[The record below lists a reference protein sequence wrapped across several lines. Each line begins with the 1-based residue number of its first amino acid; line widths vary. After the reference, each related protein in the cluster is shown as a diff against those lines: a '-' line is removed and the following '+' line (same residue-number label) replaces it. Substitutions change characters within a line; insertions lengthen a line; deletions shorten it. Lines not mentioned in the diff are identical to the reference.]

1 MHGLHRGGELLA
13 VAGFVLGLALCLG
26 LAPKAQ
32 ASYQFEFVTLDYA
45 LEVSN
50 YGIAYF
56 TTICTNT
63 GTQGDSIRLSIAQT
77 TPPYWFADYCLDG
90 KCYFGNTSIWS
101 PAGHTDTISIEVFVD
116 DVNDMGLVTLT
127 ATMKSAPSQT
137 HNATYGT
144 WNQVPSI
151 LIVDDD
157 AGQAYQTYLVNAL
170 DSLGYPGRVWNAN
183 TLGRPSSL
191 MLSSHW
197 MVFWT
202 TAGGDCSYFTTS
214 DEANLADFLA
224 GRGKLFLAS
233 AGFLSSRSG
242 ASTFMTDYLHLASWT
257 GDTGG
262 NPINGVSG
270 DPISDGMSLDISGG
284 PVALSASDSFTLD
297 APAEACFEATTG
309 LKGLSADE
317 DNHKVVFL
325 AFPFENVSTAA
336 ADPNNQEALIL
347 SIMDWFEP
355 PVAGVPRETAQS
367 GLALRSVTSNPF
379 TGSATVAFAVA
390 GGSARAELAIYDVS
404 GRLVRVLHRGQA
416 GPAESGAETSVTWDG
431 ADGAGN
437 RVAPGVY
444 FVKLSAE
451 GSAAM
456 TKLVLAK

>member
-1 MHGLHRGGELLA
+1 MSTLC
-13 VAGFVLGLALCLG
+13 FGLA
-26 LAPKAQ
+26 ADAQ
-32 ASYQFEFVTLDYA
+32 ASYQFDFVTLDYA
-45 LEVSN
+45 VEVSN

-56 TTICTNT
+56 KTVCTNT
-63 GTQGDSIRLSIAQT
+63 GTQGDSIRFTIVQN
-77 TPPYWFADYCLDG
+77 TPPFWFADYCLEG
-90 KCYFGNTSIWS
+90 KCYFGNASVWFD
-101 PAGHTDTISIEVFVD
+101 PGETDTIDIEIFVD

-127 ATMKSAPSQT
+127 ATMKSAPAQT
-137 HNATYGT
+137 HNATYGA

-183 TLGRPSSL
+183 TQGRPSSL
-191 MLSSHW
+191 MLNSHW

-202 TAGGDCSYFTTS
+202 TAGGDCSYFTTA
-214 DEANLADFLA
+214 DEANLASFLA
-224 GRGKLFLAS
+224 ADGKLFLAS
-233 AGFLSSRSG
+233 AGFLSSRG
-242 ASTFMTDYLHLASWT
+242 AGSTFMTDYLHLASWT

-262 NPINGVSG
+262 NPIVGVAG

-284 PVALSASDSFTLD
+284 PVPLAASDSFTLN
-297 APAEACFEATTG
+297 APAEVCFEATSG
-309 LKGLSADE
+309 LKGLWADE

-325 AFPFENVSTAA
+325 SFPFENVSTAA
-336 ADPNNQEALIL
+336 PDPNNQEALIL

-355 PVAGVPRETAQS
+355 PVAGVPREKAGD
-367 GLALRSVTSNPF
+367 GLVLRSVTSNPF
-379 TGSATVAFAVA
+379 AGSATMAFAVA
-390 GGSARAELAIYDVS
+390 GGSARAELAIYDVA
-404 GRLVRVLHRGQA
+404 GRAVRVLHRGRV
-416 GPAESGAETSVTWDG
+416 GSAESAVVWDG
-431 ADGAGN
+431 RDGAGC